1 MCFAIL
7 IRHPKNAWI
16 FIWYVCNEVAE
27 MIDLSYDFGR
37 FLKSVPVYVGPY
49 KRLSLKD
56 FILSSRLHVR
66 EVMFLRVFVG
76 QIPFLKTRQQQHI
89 APAWRLVVGRLLPF
103 WESQFWGT
111 GSFSGGWWS
120 SGFFRNI
127 ISVDC
132 LANQLG
138 CTLSLDIVG

>member
-1 MCFAIL
+1 
-7 IRHPKNAWI
+7 
-16 FIWYVCNEVAE
+16 

-76 QIPFLKTRQQQHI
+76 QIPFLKTRQQKHI
-89 APAWRLVVGRLLPF
+89 APGDWWLEDYCPFGKASFEGLVVFR
-103 WESQFWGT
+103 EDDEAQV
-111 GSFSGGWWS
+111 
-120 SGFFRNI
+120 FF
-127 ISVDC
+127 
-132 LANQLG
+132 A
-138 CTLSLDIVG
+138 T